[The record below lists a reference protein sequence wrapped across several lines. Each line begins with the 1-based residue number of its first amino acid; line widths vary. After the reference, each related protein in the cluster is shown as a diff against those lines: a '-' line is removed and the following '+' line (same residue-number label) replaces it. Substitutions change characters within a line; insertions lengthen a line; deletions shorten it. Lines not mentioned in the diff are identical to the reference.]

1 MRPGIFARPGPDPN
15 KVEQTIM
22 ADLPMTTVEGLP
34 VSGEADAAVD
44 RMDEVEAN
52 TPSPPEDEGTE
63 TLQVLEETL
72 TVSKRLRSTGSV
84 RVGIRTET
92 VAASAE
98 VDLDR
103 YAVEVTRVP
112 VGRVVTEAPEVR
124 AEGNTTIIPVVEE
137 RMVVV
142 KQLFLVEE
150 VHIRHVLER
159 EIVREPVTL
168 RHQRAVVERLD
179 PPIGMVPDE
188 TTST

>member
-1 MRPGIFARPGPDPN
+1 MRPGIFARPGPGPN
-15 KVEQTIM
+15 KIEQTIM

>member
-1 MRPGIFARPGPDPN
+1 MRPGIFARPGPGPDWI
-15 KVEQTIM
+15 EQTIM

-34 VSGEADAAVD
+34 VSGEAAAAVK
-44 RMDEVEAN
+44 RMAEVEAN
-52 TPSPPEDEGTE
+52 TPSPPEDERSE

-72 TVSKRLRSTGSV
+72 TVSKRRRSMGSV

-112 VGRVVTEAPEVR
+112 VGRVVIEAPDVR
-124 AEGNTTIIPVVEE
+124 AEGDTTIIPVVEE

-159 EIVREPVTL
+159 EIVRELVTL
-168 RHQRAVVERLD
+168 RQQRAVVERLD